1 MADISIGSLFW
12 AFLGGMVPTFLW
24 LWFWFNQVKKPESTG
39 FLSLLYI
46 LGMLSVIIVFP
57 IDAFINQSGLDR
69 KEYLMAF
76 ALVEEVV
83 KVSLTALV
91 AFRSKRLMQAGDY
104 TLFLVTL
111 ALGFSALENTLYL
124 IHPIAENNLSFIL
137 FTGNLRFIGATL
149 LHTTCVAI
157 VGNLLGIAY
166 YESTFMKWIHALF
179 GLGLAIS
186 LHAIFNYFILL
197 NTTRSIMIGLAGLW
211 FIGIIVIVVFGR
223 IQKLQGYRAQ
233 LLQSEPLS
241 S

>member
-12 AFLGGMVPTFLW
+12 AFLGGIVPTFLW

-46 LGMLSVIIVFP
+46 LGMLAVIIVFP
-57 IDAFINQSGLDR
+57 IDTLISQSGLDQ
-69 KEYLMAF
+69 KEYLLAF

-83 KVSLTALV
+83 KVVLTALV
-91 AFRSKRLMQAGDY
+91 AFRNKRIDSAGDY

-157 VGNLLGIAY
+157 VGNMLGIAY
-166 YESTFMKWIHALF
+166 YEDTFMKWVHALF
-179 GLGLAIS
+179 GLGIAIS

-211 FIGIIVIVVFGR
+211 FIGIIVIVIFGR
-223 IQKLQGYRAQ
+223 IQKLQTYREQ
-233 LLQSEPLS
+233 LLRSEPLPS
-241 S
+241 

>member
-12 AFLGGMVPTFLW
+12 AFLGGIVPRFLW
-24 LWFWFNQVKKPESTG
+24 LWFWFNQVKKPVSTG

-46 LGMLSVIIVFP
+46 LGMLAVIIVFP
-57 IDAFINQSGLDR
+57 IDTLISQSRLDQ
-69 KEYLMAF
+69 KEYLLAF

-83 KVSLTALV
+83 KVVLTALV
-91 AFRSKRLMQAGDY
+91 AFRNKRIDSAGDY

-157 VGNLLGIAY
+157 VGIMLGIAY
-166 YESTFMKWIHALF
+166 YEGTFMKWVHALF

-211 FIGIIVIVVFGR
+211 FIGIIVIVIFGR
-223 IQKLQGYRAQ
+223 IQKLQTYREQ
-233 LLQSEPLS
+233 LLRSEPLPS
-241 S
+241 